1 MIQKQRP
8 IRPSCFPIITRI
20 QYPPCIRKIS
30 FSLFFSREVQGDV
43 VTSLMLV
50 PAVLRFSFSFPI
62 SFHFLLASLAAPGAL
77 PAVLRQ
83 PAFSEELQPIMHL
96 CFGRWP
102 GYDWHHSECLVPKS
116 TRIRRRR
123 PSTHGISIFS
133 IPVRPSDADRNS
145 NSLSPRWQR
154 RTTGFQ
160 ANSLAGTG
168 TGGMTQW
175 VR

>member
-1 MIQKQRP
+1 MRACVSAGRKGIKKGGCAARRRKKVILKKKREKKYRGATCFGFWTMIQKQRP

-96 CFGRWP
+96 CFG
-102 GYDWHHSECLVPKS
+102 
-116 TRIRRRR
+116 
-123 PSTHGISIFS
+123 
-133 IPVRPSDADRNS
+133 
-145 NSLSPRWQR
+145 
-154 RTTGFQ
+154 
-160 ANSLAGTG
+160 
-168 TGGMTQW
+168 
-175 VR
+175 